1 MDIAFNSNN
10 QELAQYGILNIYVKS
25 KIKNFY
31 SKNIQKTI
39 NPKKQEIIINDWK
52 KKNSIKSISEL
63 DNWLNIHN
71 LNFDQWI
78 QLINSDYC
86 WASWC
91 MNKYK
96 DELLNYYNSKKVELD
111 MFIYSIIK
119 VSNKELA
126 DELYLRIKEKES
138 TFEEIAYKFSEGIE
152 KYTNGYIG
160 PISIK
165 NIDTSISS
173 LLRVGD
179 ENQIWQPKLINK
191 SWNILKLNKIL
202 HSKFNSQLKL
212 KLALELGD
220 KLLNE
225 KFYEIQTKKIIN
237 FSPKK

>member
-1 MDIAFNSNN
+1 MDIEFKSNN
-10 QELAQYGILNIYVKS
+10 HELAQYGLLDIYIKKKLKNI
-25 KIKNFY
+25 Y
-31 SKNIQKTI
+31 SKNILKSI
-39 NPKKQEIIINDWK
+39 NPKQQEIIINDWK

-63 DNWLNIHN
+63 DNWLKIYN

-78 QLINSDYC
+78 QLINSDYS

-91 MNKYK
+91 MNRYK
-96 DELLNYYNSKKVELD
+96 DELFNYYNSKKVELD

-119 VSNKELA
+119 VSDKELA

-138 TFEEIAYKFSEGIE
+138 SFEEIAYEFSEGIE

-160 PISIK
+160 PISIN

-173 LLRVGD
+173 ILRVGD

-191 SWNILKLNKIL
+191 SWHILKLNKIL

-225 KFYEIQTKKIIN
+225 KFYEIQTKNNNKF
-237 FSPKK
+237 FS

>member
-1 MDIAFNSNN
+1 MRFDFNVNN
-10 QELAQYGILNIYVKS
+10 QELANLGILELYIKK
-25 KIKNFY
+25 KIKYIYSINF
-31 SKNIQKTI
+31 QKSI
-39 NPKKQEIIINDWK
+39 NPKQQEIIINDWK

-63 DNWLNIHN
+63 DNWLNIYK

-78 QLINSDYC
+78 QLINSDYS

-91 MNKYK
+91 MNRYK
-96 DELLNYYNSKKVELD
+96 DELLNYYNSKKTELD

-138 TFEEIAYKFSEGIE
+138 SFEEIAYSFSEGVE

-160 PISIK
+160 PILIK
-165 NIDTSISS
+165 NIETSISS

-225 KFYEIQTKKIIN
+225 KFYEIQTKNNNKF
-237 FSPKK
+237 FS

>member
-1 MDIAFNSNN
+1 MDIKFNSTN
-10 QELAQYGILNIYVKS
+10 QELAQYGILDIYIKN
-25 KIKNFY
+25 KLKNFY
-31 SKNIQKTI
+31 SKNIQKSI
-39 NPKKQEIIINDWK
+39 NPKQQEIIIKDWK

-63 DNWLNIHN
+63 DNWLKIYN
-71 LNFDQWI
+71 LNFNQWI
-78 QLINSDYC
+78 QLINSDYS

-91 MNKYK
+91 MNRYK
-96 DELLNYYNSKKVELD
+96 DELLNYYNSKKIELD